1 MREPQNVLWKPSS
14 VRYTG
19 KIKEGWAHP
28 SERTK
33 RVQITE
39 KLLKPLPEVQYLNT
53 ENTDRYRCIMR
64 IFYENTEKLHNW
76 MYQEEVYDALRVFPE
91 FRDYR
96 LEQCQQDLTSLV
108 NWHNL
113 ETLQDTRHVSS
124 LEEFQSR
131 RYRYQMSPYSV
142 EIERLVLRLE
152 HLEIEGGSLEPTLLE
167 RIRRAIERFPDMV
180 DAEPAEAYDF
190 WDDLERNFTRLN
202 QNYHDYIRDLS
213 SVRAEEMMHT
223 QEFLLFK
230 DKLVEYL
237 RNFVTSLQRNVGVI
251 EELLQAL
258 SPSLCEAVLE
268 KVNAYEAAIPRME
281 QVAPETIAENN
292 RGKLESIRRWFQTS
306 EGEDNEAGKLFD
318 ATNDIIR
325 RITRFAMEMSEK
337 SAMGSNRR
345 EEYRKVAELFL
356 ACEDLSEAHQLS
368 ACIFG
373 VETPRHLRSEVEANS
388 QSMNMSALFAGY
400 RADLFPGTKGVTQ
413 FPGAHTPAATLYN
426 GSSKL
431 LERPIYN
438 ITAQPDGSITF
449 SYLDASITGI
459 GQTATVVR
467 QPAKAI
473 YDMSGR
479 RIASWE
485 TAAPGLYIVN
495 GAKVAKR

>member
-1 MREPQNVLWKPSS
+1 M
-14 VRYTG
+14 
-19 KIKEGWAHP
+19 
-28 SERTK
+28 
-33 RVQITE
+33 QITE

-76 MYQEEVYDALRVFPE
+76 MYQEEVYEALRVFPE

-167 RIRRAIERFPDMV
+167 RIRRAIERFPEMV

-388 QSMNMSALFAGY
+388 QSMNMSAYALEPERKQLKSRSRKGTERSNRSAITDHSEEKKAMRQQILEAQ
-400 RADLFPGTKGVTQ
+400 RARNAALWELEQDGCIDFSALPCLTRELREVLLRWVSDALEDPG
-413 FPGAHTPAATLYN
+413 
-426 GSSKL
+426 
-431 LERPIYN
+431 R
-438 ITAQPDGSITF
+438 TARTED
-449 SYLDASITGI
+449 
-459 GQTATVVR
+459 
-467 QPAKAI
+467 
-473 YDMSGR
+473 GR
-479 RIASWE
+479 RFILECAGRGE
-485 TAAPGLYIVN
+485 RCVVHCEDGDIEMPKMRIVFEEEN
-495 GAKVAKR
+495 